1 MHTRSKSRKRQS
13 PQIQSDVS
21 PHLSTTNSLTPLR
34 TPTAVSSNDKSVSFS
49 VPESQTIVDSSQQ
62 QQLEGEDTDGLVE
75 IQQFVDSEKENNEVS
90 PLVERI
96 PSISSVL
103 MTLKSSADV
112 INILNT
118 PKILS
123 RDEIDEFEDAYFE
136 HLPGVEGD
144 FWEEAWAFMFHA
156 VVDNIP
162 ESAGQVKKCKDAY
175 FLDVAHM
182 LNTHFFD
189 YLPPRYHECSFE
201 RRMKLRGLGISI
213 VYIFVEVFEMLLAPP
228 KYVCS

>member
-1 MHTRSKSRKRQS
+1 M
-13 PQIQSDVS
+13 
-21 PHLSTTNSLTPLR
+21 R

-49 VPESQTIVDSSQQ
+49 VPENQTIVDSSQQ

-123 RDEIDEFEDAYFE
+123 RDEIDEFEDA
-136 HLPGVEGD
+136 
-144 FWEEAWAFMFHA
+144 
-156 VVDNIP
+156 
-162 ESAGQVKKCKDAY
+162 
-175 FLDVAHM
+175 
-182 LNTHFFD
+182 
-189 YLPPRYHECSFE
+189 
-201 RRMKLRGLGISI
+201 
-213 VYIFVEVFEMLLAPP
+213 
-228 KYVCS
+228 